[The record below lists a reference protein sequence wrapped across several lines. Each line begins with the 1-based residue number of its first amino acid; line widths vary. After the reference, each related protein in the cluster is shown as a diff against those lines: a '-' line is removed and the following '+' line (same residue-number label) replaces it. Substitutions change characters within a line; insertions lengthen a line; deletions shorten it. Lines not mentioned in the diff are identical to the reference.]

1 MSVSSA
7 ISEFKINLPP
17 HVTLIAVSKTKPNEL
32 ILDAYH
38 GGQRDFGEN
47 KVQELVPKFESLPR
61 DIRWHLIGHLQSNKV
76 KYIAPFVYMIHSI
89 DSIKLLEEVNK
100 QALKCGRVIP
110 VLLQIFVAQEETKF
124 GFSFEEARALLI
136 AYNNKTFPG
145 VRIDGIMGMATNTDD
160 MNQVRNEFSSLRLF
174 AKEIQT
180 SNPEM
185 KVISMGMSS
194 DWQVAVEEGS
204 TMIRIGSTLFG
215 SR

>member
-7 ISEFKINLPP
+7 ISEFKINLPL
-17 HVTLIAVSKTKPNEL
+17 HVTLIAVSKTKPNKL

-47 KVQELVPKFESLPR
+47 KVQELIPKFESLPR

-110 VLLQIFVAQEETKF
+110 VLVQIFVAQEETKF

>member
-124 GFSFEEARALLI
+124 GFSFEEARTLLI

-160 MNQVRNEFSSLRLF
+160 MNQVRNEFSSLRQF
-174 AKEIQT
+174 AEEIQT

-194 DWQVAVEEGS
+194 DWQIAVEEGS

>member
-124 GFSFEEARALLI
+124 GFSFEEARTLLI

-160 MNQVRNEFSSLRLF
+160 MNQVRNEFSSLRQF
-174 AKEIQT
+174 AEEIQT

>member
-7 ISEFKINLPP
+7 ISEFKKNLPQ

-32 ILDAYH
+32 ILDAYQ
-38 GGQRDFGEN
+38 GGQRHFGEN
-47 KVQELVPKFESLPR
+47 KVQELVSKFETLPR
-61 DIRWHLIGHLQSNKV
+61 DIHWHLIGHLQSNKV

-110 VLLQIFVAQEETKF
+110 VLVQIFVAQEETKF